1 MKVTVEVR
9 NGSRRGHRVWLASH
23 QDLRVG
29 KTEWSDFVVPDPV
42 LGDVQFVLN
51 CSSDG
56 CTVVNLEPKSP
67 LYVNGKPVQSQS
79 LVDGDIIRAGQTDF
93 RVLMSEKSSSEP
105 PRVDLVWK
113 RDRTEDPIPYFIHH
127 GRSGV
132 MSLVGDTVLSPPEKL
147 VAQLKRR
154 FAIYEIVNTSRL
166 GGEED
171 FSNERAISD
180 IAIRPDDVLE
190 DDLRLLG
197 PQAEQDRLQIARR
210 LWGQNALTILITG
223 QEPPEL
229 LELLDRNSFLLSHPR
244 TLVKRFLHGASDVLQ
259 ECFSSLVGVL
269 LELDEKQW
277 GLFTTFDE
285 RSVWQVLGFPPPP
298 SNTRGTEKRLTDTD
312 LLPKAETDRQPAA
325 SEEKTSPSR

>member
-29 KTEWSDFVVPDPV
+29 KTEWSDFVVPDPI

-51 CSSDG
+51 CSADG
-56 CTVVNLEPKSP
+56 CTVVNLEPQSP

-93 RVLMSEKSSSEP
+93 RVLMSEKASSEP

-113 RDRTEDPIPYFIHH
+113 RDRTEEPIPYFIHH

-132 MSLVGDTVLSPPEKL
+132 MCLVGDTVLTPPDKL
-147 VAQLKRR
+147 IAQLKKR
-154 FAIYEIVNTSRL
+154 FSIYELVNT
-166 GGEED
+166 GGGLEREHD
-171 FSNERAISD
+171 FSKERAITD

-197 PQAEQDRLQIARR
+197 PQTEQDRIDVARK
-210 LWGQNALTILITG
+210 LWGKNALTTLITG
-223 QEPPEL
+223 QEQPEV

-244 TLVKRFLHGASDVLQ
+244 TLVKRFLYGASDVLQ
-259 ECFSSLVGVL
+259 ECFLSVVGVL

-277 GLFTTFDE
+277 GLFTTFNE

-298 SNTRGTEKRLTDTD
+298 ANVREVQEIRLTDTAKLVKVEAD
-312 LLPKAETDRQPAA
+312 RLPA
-325 SEEKTSPSR
+325 SNEERA